1 MTHFHRLL
9 TLALLAA
16 LLLPAC
22 ASAPDTAP
30 KPTSGPAPD
39 AAIAPLAFLTGTWTL
54 DQPNGAIIEETWGA
68 PRGKAILGSFRR
80 VVGNGATPFYE
91 FTQIVA
97 TKDGTILRQIHVH
110 GNFDT
115 DPRRA
120 EPMTLKLDRLDATSV
135 SFVPVDDPEKAKA
148 GSLSRV
154 TYTRV
159 DPTTLLLVVEPKPA
173 KEGAPAEKPLEFR
186 MTLAK
191 P

>member
-1 MTHFHRLL
+1 MTHFHRLITFSL
-9 TLALLAA
+9 LLALFLALGCRTA
-16 LLLPAC
+16 PPA
-22 ASAPDTAP
+22 ASAPAADP
-30 KPTSGPAPD
+30 
-39 AAIAPLAFLTGTWTL
+39 AIAPLAFLTGTWTL
-54 DQPNGAIIEETWGA
+54 DQPNGAVIEETWGA

-120 EPMTLKLDRLDATSV
+120 EPMTLKLDRIEGESV

-159 DPTTLLLVVEPKPA
+159 DPTTLLLIVEPKPA